1 MGETYDYDK
10 VEEKTKSDQVKEEEI
25 EKERSKKESV
35 KKNRT
40 GNRHRWIGAGCTK
53 ARGELV

>member
-35 KKNRT
+35 KKKPYRKPT
-40 GNRHRWIGAGCTK
+40 QVDRCGMH
-53 ARGELV
+53 